1 MPRDVVKVEPRGGY
15 RVWLQ
20 FQDGVEGEVDLGP
33 ELTFQG
39 VFAPLRDPAYFARV
53 SVNAELGTI
62 GWPNGADWDP
72 LVLYSRVTRRPV
84 ESLLTGSE
92 GART

>member
-1 MPRDVVKVEPRGGY
+1 VRSTWD
-15 RVWLQ
+15 
-20 FQDGVEGEVDLGP
+20 P

-53 SVNAELGTI
+53 SVNAELGMI

-72 LVLYSRVTRRPV
+72 LVLYSRVTR
-84 ESLLTGSE
+84 
-92 GART
+92 

>member
-1 MPRDVVKVEPRGGY
+1 MLMDIVDVEPRGDY
-15 RVWLQ
+15 RLWLR

-53 SVNAELGTI
+53 RVNPDLGTI
-62 GWPNGADWDP
+62 CWPNDADWDP
-72 LVLYSRVTRRPV
+72 LVLYSLVTKRPI
-84 ESLLTGSE
+84 EALLARLGSNS
-92 GART
+92 A

>member
-20 FQDGVEGEVDLGP
+20 VQDGAEGEVDLGP

-39 VFAPLRDPAYFARV
+39 VFEPLRDPAYFARV
-53 SVNAELGTI
+53 SFNRELGTI

-72 LVLYSRVTRRPV
+72 LVLYSLVTRRPV
-84 ESLLTGSE
+84 ETLLTGQES
-92 GART
+92 ART